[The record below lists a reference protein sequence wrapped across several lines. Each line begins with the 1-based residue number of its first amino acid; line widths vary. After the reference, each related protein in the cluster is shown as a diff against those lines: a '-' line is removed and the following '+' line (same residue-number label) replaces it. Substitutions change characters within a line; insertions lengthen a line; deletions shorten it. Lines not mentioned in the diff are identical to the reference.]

1 MLLGT
6 EFIMDSRLLVDC
18 LHFAFPQL
26 YASSFSGFYLPRMMV
41 LWLLMLRAIGIE
53 FRVHIPNPVWE
64 SFFDANLFPG
74 QCAAGDFLWSCL
86 RQPDPRSALGPDGY
100 FFEPLWTNWRVGP
113 NPGILDWCT
122 VLAGLVALAA
132 IAVHGA
138 LYVAVKTEA
147 ALAARACG
155 LAVTVSPVPS
165 LLTVASLAAT
175 ALVRPTV
182 MNITGNI
189 RSAFSCP
196 LSSSGH
202 WPP

>member
-1 MLLGT
+1 MN
-6 EFIMDSRLLVDC
+6 EFSTSAAAPVAKLIDEF
-18 LHFAFPQL
+18 HK
-26 YASSFSGFYLPRMMV
+26 LP
-41 LWLLMLRAIGIE
+41 G
-53 FRVHIPNPVWE
+53 
-64 SFFDANLFPG
+64 
-74 QCAAGDFLWSCL
+74 
-86 RQPDPRSALGPDGY
+86 
-100 FFEPLWTNWRVGP
+100 VGP
-113 NPGILDWCT
+113 NPGVLDWCT